1 MLCVRATRSSVG
13 KVHEGGEL
21 GLEGGER
28 SRPRRIFPEGTLG
41 LLCTG
46 DDRNV
51 FGAFS
56 RVSGTTIIGMMN
68 VACRRIVD
76 LRSQRSAVNG
86 MQSNDIEE
94 HLPPALPPPALP
106 PPALPVG
113 HEGQVS
119 AREWRRKGEA
129 PLSKGRPLFLPCM
142 LRDASSCLS
151 VGRSRVWVCPRH
163 VEPLFVPIP
172 IETSPVP
179 NRTSHRV
186 SHRIYRFPIA
196 ILAQDRGRCKK
207 SRGDLI

>member
-1 MLCVRATRSSVG
+1 MRCLGNVPGMSSESCPAHLICG
-13 KVHEGGEL
+13 ARNIRTNSGDIGD
-21 GLEGGER
+21 GSQ
-28 SRPRRIFPEGTLG
+28 SRTQDIRT
-41 LLCTG
+41 
-46 DDRNV
+46 D
-51 FGAFS
+51 A

-186 SHRIYRFPIA
+186 HSSI
-196 ILAQDRGRCKK
+196 
-207 SRGDLI
+207 